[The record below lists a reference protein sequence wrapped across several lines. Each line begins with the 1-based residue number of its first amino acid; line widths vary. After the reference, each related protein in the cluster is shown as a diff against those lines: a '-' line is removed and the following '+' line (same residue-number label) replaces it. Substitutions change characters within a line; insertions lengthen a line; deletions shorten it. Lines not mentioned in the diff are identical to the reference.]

1 MPAFSPFASVLD
13 LAAQIRERSISSV
26 EMLELYR
33 ARIERYNP
41 AINAVIYADWDRA
54 LQTARARDVALAK
67 GTSVGPLHG
76 VPITVKEAFDVAG
89 MPSTWGVPELADNI
103 PQRNSVPVDRLLAA
117 GAVLMG
123 KTNVPRLVADHQTF
137 NAVYGRTNNPWD
149 LDRTPSGSSGGAAAA
164 LAAGLTGLEIGSDIG
179 GSIRQPSHCC
189 GIYGHKPTFGICSLR
204 GHDWPGDLV
213 SLDMG
218 VVGPMARSARD
229 LDLGLSVLA
238 GPDPADA
245 GAWHVTLPDAPH
257 ARVKGLR
264 IGVLFDD
271 AAAPVDREVQAALQ
285 RLSDVLEQQGAK
297 LTRHVRPIQDS
308 VAASDLYIQLL
319 RSATS
324 AHLSDDEVQH
334 SLNELKSLPS
344 DESGYVADTARG
356 RTLSHRTWL
365 RLNEQRHQ
373 LKLEW
378 ERFFGDYD
386 LLLCP
391 AACRAASPHDE
402 ATPRH
407 ERTAI
412 ISGELRPATND
423 LFWAGLTG
431 MVFLPSTVAPIGM
444 TSDRLP
450 IGAQIVGPW
459 YKDRSTIAFARWL
472 EQEYYGF
479 TAPPN
484 YA

>member
-13 LAAQIRERSISSV
+13 LAAQIKERSVSSV

-41 AINAVIYADWDRA
+41 ALNAVIHMDWDGA
-54 LQTARARDVALAK
+54 LKTARARDEALAK
-67 GTSVGPLHG
+67 GASIGSLHG

-89 MPSTWGVPELADNI
+89 MPSTWGTLELANNI

-137 NAVYGRTNNPWD
+137 NPVYGRTNNPWN

-164 LAAGLTGLEIGSDIG
+164 LAAGLTGFEIGSDIG

-189 GIYGHKPTFGICSLR
+189 GIYGHKPTFGVCSLR

-229 LDLGLSVLA
+229 LDLGLSVLT
-238 GPDPADA
+238 GPDPDDT
-245 GAWHVTLPDAPH
+245 GAWRITLPDAPE
-257 ARVKGLR
+257 ANVKNLR

-271 AAAPVDREVQAALQ
+271 VAAPVDIEIQAALQ
-285 RLSDVLEQQGAK
+285 RLSDSLERQGAK
-297 LTRHVRPIQDS
+297 LTRHVRPIRDS
-308 VAASDLYIQLL
+308 VAAFGLYVQLL

-324 AHLSDDEVQH
+324 AHLSDEEVQQ
-334 SLNELKSLPS
+334 SLGDLRSLPA
-344 DESGYVADTARG
+344 DEAGYVADTARG
-356 RTLSHRTWL
+356 RTLSHRAWL
-365 RLNEQRHQ
+365 RINELRHQ

-378 ERFFGDYD
+378 ERFFDDYD

-402 ATPRH
+402 ITPRH
-407 ERTAI
+407 ERKAT
-412 ISGELRPATND
+412 ISGEQRPATND

-444 TSDRLP
+444 TSDHLP
-450 IGAQIVGPW
+450 IGVQIVGPW
-459 YKDRSTIAFARWL
+459 YKDRFTIAFARWL

-479 TAPPN
+479 SAPPN
-484 YA
+484 YS